1 LPTFPGIWDVRLW
14 EQAWQV
20 QDAVDDRHQPWRT
33 SPTDSVMAYAID
45 VLGVARPTVRLVD
58 PHTVEVSKPGS
69 GVIATV
75 QVTQPVTRGSGGI
88 GVITRVDRAR

>member
-1 LPTFPGIWDVRLW
+1 MP
-14 EQAWQV
+14 
-20 QDAVDDRHQPWRT
+20 
-33 SPTDSVMAYAID
+33 YAID

-88 GVITRVDRAR
+88 WVITRVDRTR